1 MSSSFPLTSFTF
13 LKLENFVR
21 MQNKNGQELLSLM
34 SATPKTDG
42 NARHIWK
49 IIDKGCNFAH
59 SWKDVPNDR
68 IRIFATRQAERKA
81 TENKIIDVK
90 NSETQFY
97 ENAAID
103 EMCVSSTDNWTE
115 ASPTTSKFLN
125 KKCLE
130 PQSLF
135 LYPGAILR
143 QRVNMPS
150 ISAYQG
156 QLCVLLSLDTIEN
169 GTVTIALAPAGCRSI
184 PPLSVIKNKW
194 RCVVIGKETGV
205 AYRLNHK
212 TVCRRIQFPLKLFVA
227 STIHKTMGE
236 TLPMVATQ
244 IVGSKDFAL
253 WLPEQMYVVVSRV
266 RSLNQVTFV
275 GSKES
280 NKRAVLDLVC
290 KKPQWAELT
299 NEILTKSSASNPTI
313 DHARAS
319 PFPPSVK
326 ELPNQNLGFCYLLQS
341 EPQKHLLY
349 IGSTM
354 SLVRRLREHNAG
366 LGSAFTKVQNRLPWI
381 VCAYVT
387 GFNWTNASERIRAFA
402 KEWLNAASHYVN
414 AKKKIVSL
422 STAINLGETRKKL
435 ATRRR

>member
-1 MSSSFPLTSFTF
+1 MSSSFPLTTFTF

-21 MQNKNGQELLSLM
+21 MQNKNGQELLSLL
-34 SATPKTDG
+34 STTPKTDG
-42 NARHIWK
+42 NARRIWE
-49 IIDKGCNFAH
+49 IIDKGCNFVH

-81 TENKIIDVK
+81 IEDKTIDVK
-90 NSETQFY
+90 NSGTQFY

-103 EMCVSSTDNWTE
+103 EMCVSGTDNWTE
-115 ASPTTSKFLN
+115 ASPSTSKFLN

-143 QRVNMPS
+143 LTVNMPS

-169 GTVTIALAPAGCRSI
+169 GSVTIALAPAGCRSI
-184 PPLSVIKNKW
+184 PPLVVIKNKW

-205 AYRLNHK
+205 TYRLNHK

-253 WLPEQMYVVVSRV
+253 WLPEQLYVVMSRV

-275 GSKES
+275 GSKEC

-290 KKPQWAELT
+290 KKSQWAELT
-299 NEILTKSSASNPTI
+299 NEILTKSSAGDRTI

-319 PFPPSVK
+319 PFP
-326 ELPNQNLGFCYLLQS
+326 LQ
-341 EPQKHLLY
+341 
-349 IGSTM
+349 
-354 SLVRRLREHNAG
+354 
-366 LGSAFTKVQNRLPWI
+366 
-381 VCAYVT
+381 
-387 GFNWTNASERIRAFA
+387 
-402 KEWLNAASHYVN
+402 
-414 AKKKIVSL
+414 
-422 STAINLGETRKKL
+422 
-435 ATRRR
+435 